1 MIKLPHAFVCRRL
14 LALGLII
21 CSSGCVVPPKRPAG
35 SSRDHTFITYWP
47 LPTKSNQLKLA
58 IKDNIDMRD
67 AVTTAGSEYLAK
79 NSLPAARDAA
89 CLAIARERGVHI
101 VGKVNLSEFA
111 VAPSGINDYFGTPPN
126 PFSGFRKLIPGGS
139 SCGSAYAVA
148 TGKADIAFGTDTGG
162 SVRVPAACCG
172 VVGLK
177 TTFGLVSL
185 KGVFPISPQH
195 LDTVGPL
202 ARDVAGVA
210 RGMDLLQRGFA
221 ARYAAA
227 VQNRPSGKTIKIG
240 RLVLRGTDPKIDQA
254 VDDAL
259 ALAGFEVIILED
271 ALRVKWEQAHKDGI
285 TIAAAGAWI
294 SDRTFSTKL
303 GVSARTRS
311 IIVAGGVAY
320 STLYRAALARQA
332 DWQRTLRQV
341 FKQVDFIALPT
352 LQTLP
357 PPMPPTLRVDLLKAK
372 AEIANLQNI
381 NAAEMALNPV
391 KTLVSGIPATGLR
404 LLGID
409 LFEAKMLNLQ
419 NTIAVNFAGN
429 PALALPVPL
438 PRGRIPVTS
447 LQLIGPPLS
456 EAELLATGHLI
467 EASR

>member
-1 MIKLPHAFVCRRL
+1 MLKPPHAIVSRFL
-14 LALGLII
+14 LTLGLMVG
-21 CSSGCVVPPKRPAG
+21 SSGCVVPPKRTAG
-35 SSRDHTFITYWP
+35 ASRDHTFIAYWP
-47 LPTKSNQLKLA
+47 PPKNSQRLKLA
-58 IKDNIDMRD
+58 IKDNIDMRGV
-67 AVTTAGSEYLAK
+67 VTTAGSEHLAK
-79 NSLPAARDAA
+79 NSPPAARDAE
-89 CLAIARERGVHI
+89 CLAIARQRGVDI

-111 VAPSGINDYFGTPPN
+111 VAPSGINDYLGTPAN
-126 PFSGFRKLIPGGS
+126 PFNDWRKYIPGGS
-139 SCGSAYAVA
+139 SCGSACAVA
-148 TGKADIAFGTDTGG
+148 SGKADIAFGTDTGG

-185 KGVFPISPQH
+185 KGVFPISPHH

-210 RGMDLLQRGFA
+210 QGMDLLQRGFA

-227 VQNRPSGKTIKIG
+227 VKSRPAGKAIKIG

-259 ALAGFEVIILED
+259 ARAGFEVIILED
-271 ALRVKWEQAHKDGI
+271 ALRLKWEQAHKDG
-285 TIAAAGAWI
+285 TTLAAAGAWI
-294 SDRTFSTKL
+294 SDRQFGTRL
-303 GVSARTRS
+303 GVTARTKS

-320 STLYRAALARQA
+320 STQYQAALARQA
-332 DWQRTLRQV
+332 EWRRTLREV

-357 PPMPPTLRVDLLKAK
+357 PRLPPSLRLDLLKAQ
-372 AEIANLQNI
+372 ADISNLQNFS
-381 NAAEMALNPV
+381 AVDLARNPV
-391 KTLVSGIPATGLR
+391 KSILSGIPATSLR

-409 LFEAKMLNLQ
+409 LFEAEMLNLQ

-438 PRGRIPVTS
+438 PRGHIPVTS

-456 EAELLATGHLI
+456 EAELLATGRLI

>member
-1 MIKLPHAFVCRRL
+1 MLKPLHALASWLL
-14 LALGLII
+14 LALGLIV

-35 SSRDHTFITYWP
+35 SSRDHTFIAYWP
-47 LPTKSNQLKLA
+47 PPRNSQRLKLA
-58 IKDNIDMRD
+58 IKDNIDMRGV
-67 AVTTAGSEYLAK
+67 VTTAGSEHLAR
-79 NSLPAARDAA
+79 NSPPAARDAA
-89 CLAIARERGVHI
+89 CLAIARQRGVHI

-111 VAPSGINDYFGTPPN
+111 VAPSGINDYFGTPAN
-126 PFSGFRKLIPGGS
+126 PFNSWRKYVPGGS
-139 SCGSAYAVA
+139 SCGSACAVA
-148 TGKADIAFGTDTGG
+148 AGKADIAFGTDTGG

-202 ARDVAGVA
+202 ALDVAGVA

-227 VQNRPSGKTIKIG
+227 VKNRPAAKAIKIG

-259 ALAGFEVIILED
+259 ARAGFEVIILED
-271 ALRVKWEQAHKDGI
+271 ALRVKWEQAHKDGT

-294 SDRTFSTKL
+294 SDRQFSAKL

-311 IIVAGGVAY
+311 IIFVGGVAY
-320 STLYRAALARQA
+320 STQYHAALARQA
-332 DWQRTLRQV
+332 DWRRTLRQV

-352 LQTLP
+352 LQAPP
-357 PPMPPTLRVDLLKAK
+357 PPMPPTLRVDLLRAE

-381 NAAEMALNPV
+381 NALNPLKV
-391 KTLVSGIPATGLR
+391 LSDVPATGLR

-419 NTIAVNFAGN
+419 NTVAVNFAGN

-438 PRGRIPVTS
+438 PRGRVPVTS

-456 EAELLATGHLI
+456 EAELLATGRLI

>member
-1 MIKLPHAFVCRRL
+1 MTRLQPFFISWLLMALCLMI
-14 LALGLII
+14 G
-21 CSSGCVVPPKRPAG
+21 STGCVVQPKRPVG

-47 LPTKSNQLKLA
+47 PPKSKQLKLA
-58 IKDNIDMRD
+58 VKDNIDMKGG
-67 AVTTAGSEYLAK
+67 VTTAGSEYLAR
-79 NSLPAARDAA
+79 NSPPAARDAA
-89 CLAIARERGVHI
+89 CLAIARQRGVNI

-111 VAPSGINDYFGTPPN
+111 VAPSGINDYFGTPKN
-126 PFSGFRKLIPGGS
+126 PFNSWRKYIPGGS
-139 SCGSAYAVA
+139 SCGSACAVA

-185 KGVFPISPQH
+185 DGVFPIEPDH

-210 RGMDLLQRGFA
+210 QGMDLLQQGFA

-227 VQNRPSGKTIKIG
+227 VKSRPSGNAIKIG
-240 RLVLRGTDPKIDQA
+240 RLVLRGTNPKIDQA
-254 VDDAL
+254 IDDAL
-259 ALAGFEVIILED
+259 DRAGFEVIILDD
-271 ALRVKWEQAHKDGI
+271 ALRVKWEQAHKDG
-285 TIAAAGAWI
+285 TTMAAAGTWI
-294 SDRTFSTKL
+294 SDRKFSAKL
-303 GVSARTRS
+303 GVSARTKS

-320 STLYRAALARQA
+320 STQYRAALARQA
-332 DWQRTLRQV
+332 EWQRTLREV

-357 PPMPPTLRVDLLKAK
+357 PRLPPSVRLDLLNAQAEVSNLENIDAVDLAR
-372 AEIANLQNI
+372 
-381 NAAEMALNPV
+381 NPV
-391 KTLVSGIPATGLR
+391 QILSGIPAAGLR

-438 PRGRIPVTS
+438 PRSHIPVTS
-447 LQLIGPPLS
+447 LQLIGPPMS
-456 EAELLATGHLI
+456 EAALLATGRLI
-467 EASR
+467 EANPR